1 MVHENVAQI
10 MKQVNLKE
18 FNITELN
25 FMFWVSLAD
34 DLLEKIRS
42 VVAPDK
48 DGDYVFIDSY
58 KVDNVG
64 HVAGAVVTK
73 STGELRYMI
82 QGMCEVRRGG
92 RLRKGA
98 VSVSRL
104 FEIISPLEEKTL
116 VVSRLKLSFG
126 RRQKY
131 KTIISLPIKITN
143 MPKMPYDEIGGIRFV
158 KREGNSVK
166 YEVILDL
173 EQNGAL
179 NETIIYNE
187 LRNIRESMIV
197 DIIQHGIEV
206 SDSFILREKR

>member
-1 MVHENVAQI
+1 

-18 FNITELN
+18 FKITELN
-25 FMFWVSLAD
+25 FMFWMRLTD

-42 VVAPDK
+42 VVAPDE

-58 KVDNVG
+58 KIDNVG
-64 HVAGAVVTK
+64 HVAGAIVSK
-73 STGELRYMI
+73 SKGEWRYKI
-82 QGMCEVRRGG
+82 QGMCEIRRGG
-92 RLRKGA
+92 KLGKGA

-104 FEIISPLEEKTL
+104 FEIISPIEEKTL
-116 VVSRLKLSFG
+116 VFSRLKLSFG

-143 MPKMPYDEIGGIRFV
+143 MPKMPYDEIHGIRFV
-158 KREGNSVK
+158 KREGDSIK

-179 NETIIYNE
+179 NETIIYKE
-187 LRNIRESMIV
+187 LRNIKESMIE
-197 DIIQHGIEV
+197 DIMQQGIEI
-206 SDSFILREKR
+206 SDNFVLREKQ